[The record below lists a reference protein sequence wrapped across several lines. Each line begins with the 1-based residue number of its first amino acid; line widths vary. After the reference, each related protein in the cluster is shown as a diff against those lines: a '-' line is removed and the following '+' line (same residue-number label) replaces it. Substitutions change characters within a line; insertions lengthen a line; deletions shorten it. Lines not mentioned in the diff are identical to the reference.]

1 MRNFR
6 FLQPKGYDS
15 LLRAKEEE
23 RETAFL
29 LAGGTN
35 LLSYIKMGK
44 YKEGL
49 LIDAT
54 RIDELKGIEETKD
67 ALRIGA
73 GVTMAELLENTL
85 VGEKLPYF
93 QETLFTFANPLIR
106 NKATLGGNLADAS
119 PIADTAPILLALDAQ
134 VVAAS
139 AKGTRV
145 IELKDF
151 FTGVNKTSLKP
162 EELIESILVPLG
174 RGTKAKM
181 VKLGLR
187 NGYSCSVSSAA
198 VGMELDGDTIKDLR
212 IALGGVAPIPVRAG
226 KCEKALIG
234 TKLEGKTVAGAA
246 EKVNED
252 ISPISDV
259 RGSAEYRR
267 GIAISQVK
275 QAIAEAA
282 GMEV

>member
-35 LLSYIKMGK
+35 LLSYIKMGR